1 MEQLSEMDYSLLQME
16 NNRTFQH
23 IAVVMFYDQTA
34 VKGGEVRFKQ
44 ILKVFERSLPRS
56 RVFRRKLG
64 GSTVGFDTP
73 YWFEDPDFNLEFHV
87 RHIALPRP
95 GDWRQL
101 CIQLARLHSR
111 GIDLSRPPW
120 EAYVIEGL
128 NRVEGL
134 PPGSFAIMLKIHHAA
149 VDGVAMAKILDGLHS
164 LTGDPEP
171 PQLPDEWQG
180 ESEPSPRE
188 VWSRALRKTVSRP
201 AKLAEALRETVPR
214 MIKANRGSPMN
225 EQFSESFKTRFN
237 TRISPHRVVDGI
249 ILDLE
254 QVKAVKRAVDE
265 TTVNDV
271 IVSTVGGALRRYLQ
285 SKGELP
291 ERSLMAGAPISVRLE
306 SGSDPWGNQLGIMW
320 IKLATDVE
328 DALERL
334 RAVNASSR
342 EAKDYANAMGSRM
355 MLDMGE
361 GMGPMLFGAVTKLG
375 SRMNQHTVVSN
386 VPGPQVPLY
395 LAGARLHSL
404 LALGPLMDGTGLFHG
419 VISGGGRISIT
430 FVACR
435 EMIPDPEFYREC
447 LQQAWD
453 QLQAATLAQGR
464 TKPRASKTATRA
476 VRKKRAKISPAGVAP
491 KKRSGKKRGG

>member
-1 MEQLSEMDYSLLQME
+1 MDYSLLQME

-23 IAVVMFYDQTA
+23 IAVVMFYDQA
-34 VKGGEVRFKQ
+34 GVKGGEVRFKQ
-44 ILKVFERSLPRS
+44 ILKVFKHSLPRS
-56 RVFRRKLG
+56 KVFRRKLG

-73 YWFEDPDFNLEFHV
+73 YWIEDADFNLEFHV

-101 CIQLARLHSR
+101 CILLARLHSR
-111 GIDLSRPPW
+111 GVDLSRPPW

-128 NRVEGL
+128 DRVEGL
-134 PPGSFAIMLKIHHAA
+134 PPGSFAIMLKIHHSA

-164 LTGDPEP
+164 LTDEPEP

-180 ESEPSPRE
+180 ESQPSPRE
-188 VWSRALRKTVSRP
+188 LWSRALRKTASRP
-201 AKLAEALRETVPR
+201 AKLAGALRETVPR

-225 EQFSESFKTRFN
+225 EQFSDSFKTRFN
-237 TRISPHRVVDGI
+237 DRISPHRVVDGI

-271 IVSTVGGALRRYLQ
+271 ILATVGGALRRYLQ

-291 ERSLMAGAPISVRLE
+291 ERSLIAGAPISVRIEHGPDL
-306 SGSDPWGNQLGIMW
+306 WGNQFGIMW
-320 IKLATDVE
+320 IKLATEAADP
-328 DALERL
+328 LQRL
-334 RAVNASSR
+334 RAVNASAR
-342 EAKDYANAMGSRM
+342 QAKDYASALGARM

-361 GMGPMLFGAVTKLG
+361 GMGPILFGAVTKLG

-395 LAGARLHSL
+395 LAGARLHTL

-430 FVACR
+430 VVACR
-435 EMIPDPEFYREC
+435 EMMSDPEFYREC
-447 LQQAWD
+447 LQESWD
-453 QLQAATLAQGR
+453 ELQAAACPYDTPEKRDSSRVNRGA
-464 TKPRASKTATRA
+464 
-476 VRKKRAKISPAGVAP
+476 RKKHDRAPPAWVAP
-491 KKRSGKKRGG
+491 KKRSRKKRGN